1 MIDRSRDFEDRATKQ
16 LGQLWI
22 PLGTPG
28 FSGESKNRRRE
39 LLDGKFGADGWRWS
53 HIVRGRLVPFS
64 VAILEYEES
73 YRRYLRERPAL
84 VEFLAVE
91 CGNVYDYDPANVF
104 DDDYT
109 QPRTAMNHYQD
120 ISVRRVIA
128 ELALDAAWPA
138 VKDNE
143 TGNTD
148 LLDAGSG
155 ALVSSRRARGFGG
168 RYLLQIRGPDSPGYL
183 LSPAVV
189 PAWDPALL
197 VSVPSRIEWYNVEGC
212 GHLSV
217 EAFWQSSKVVEV
229 RYDKFIALG
238 VARSTALEGI

>member
-1 MIDRSRDFEDRATKQ
+1 MVDAQQNFGSKVAAQ

-22 PLGTPG
+22 PVGTPG
-28 FSGESKNRRRE
+28 FSGESKARRKE
-39 LLDGKFGADGWRWS
+39 LLDGNFGVDGWRWS
-53 HIVRGRLVPFS
+53 HVVRGRLVPFS

-73 YRRYLRERPAL
+73 YRRYLHERPAL
-84 VEFLAVE
+84 VEFLACE

-104 DDDYT
+104 DDEYA
-109 QPRTAMNHYQD
+109 QPGIPMNHYQD

-128 ELALDAAWPA
+128 ELALDSAWPEVLDNA
-138 VKDNE
+138 VE
-143 TGNTD
+143 SAD

-155 ALVSSRRARGFGG
+155 ALVSSRRAKGFRG
-168 RYLLQIRGPDSPGYL
+168 RYLLQIRGPDSPGYI

-197 VSVPSRIEWYNVEGC
+197 VSVPNRAEWYNTEGC

-238 VARSTALEGI
+238 AARSAALEGI